1 MTLARRIKP
10 IRARLPVALLADC
23 CFFTAVSDFAA
34 IVAAGLRLTIVP
46 VMLGAVAPL
55 GGVLYDRLGP
65 RLLTMSGMFIC
76 VAALA
81 LLFAALD
88 GTPTS
93 LPLVMLA
100 LALFGIGQGLFISP
114 NNSAIVAAAPA
125 SLTGEAG
132 GLINVMRSCGI
143 SVGVAAASALLAWR
157 LAVLTGSGHN
167 TLHAQAHELLQAS
180 RDVIVLLAGFAA
192 IAGAMSLTR
201 PPLRSRGPSDARG
214 CA

>member
-1 MTLARRIKP
+1 QP
-10 IRARLPVALLADC
+10 SC
-23 CFFTAVSDFAA
+23 
-34 IVAAGLRLTIVP
+34 
-46 VMLGAVAPL
+46 APYL
-55 GGVLYDRLGP
+55 
-65 RLLTMSGMFIC
+65 I
-76 VAALA
+76 ALA
-81 LLFAALD
+81 I
-88 GTPTS
+88 S
-93 LPLVMLA
+93 
-100 LALFGIGQGLFISP
+100 GICQGLFISP

-167 TLHAQAHELLQAS
+167 TPHAQAPELLQAS
-180 RDVIVLLAGFAA
+180 RDAIVALPGFAA